1 MSEAPSK
8 IVIGG
13 ATVAR
18 LARGVRLRKDEVR
31 GQMVLLAPERALAL
45 DDIAQRIVEAL
56 DGERSID
63 RIAEDFAA
71 AFQAPKEQIT
81 ADVTAFVQELSDRR
95 MLEIVA

>member
-8 IVIGG
+8 TVIGG

-56 DGERSID
+56 DGERSVD
-63 RIAEDFAA
+63 QIAEDFAA
-71 AFQAPKEQIT
+71 AFQAPKEQIA